1 MSKRQTYNVLIIA
14 IFALIGMYLFNKYK
28 VAPKIDIANLEVVD
42 DTSAKFDIKSLKGK
56 KVIVSFYASW
66 CPDCLKELKALNQ
79 IKNDKLSGVEVLA
92 ITDETM
98 EKLISFKT
106 KKQYP
111 FTFLKLSKSFNDL
124 KIFSIPTVYL
134 LNTKGE
140 IVYEKVGYINWE
152 NEAELLHLTSLMD

>member
-79 IKNDKLSGVEVLA
+79 IKNEKLSGIEVLA

-152 NEAELLHLTSLMD
+152 NEAELLHLTSLLD

>member
-1 MSKRQTYNVLIIA
+1 MSKRQTYNILIIA
-14 IFALIGMYLFNKYK
+14 ILGLIGLYLFNKYK
-28 VAPKIDIANLEVVD
+28 VAPKIDVANLEVVD
-42 DTSAKFDIKSLKGK
+42 STSTKFDIKLLKGK

-66 CPDCLKELKALNQ
+66 CPDCLKELKALNE
-79 IKNDKLSGVEVLA
+79 IKNEKLKDVVVLA

-98 EKLISFKT
+98 EKLISFKN

-124 KIFSIPTVYL
+124 NIFSIPTVYL

-140 IVYEKVGYINWE
+140 IVYQKVGYINWKDE
-152 NEAELLHLTSLMD
+152 SELLHLTSLMD

>member
-1 MSKRQTYNVLIIA
+1 MNKRQTYNVLIIA

-28 VAPKIDIANLEVVD
+28 VAPKIDIVNLEVVD

-79 IKNDKLSGVEVLA
+79 IKNEKLNGVEVLA

-140 IVYEKVGYINWE
+140 VVYEKVGYINWE

>member
-1 MSKRQTYNVLIIA
+1 MSKRQIYNVLIIA

-28 VAPKIDIANLEVVD
+28 VAPKIDIVNLEVVD

-79 IKNDKLSGVEVLA
+79 IKNEKLSGVEVLA

>member
-1 MSKRQTYNVLIIA
+1 MSNNKIYTVLIIT
-14 IFALIGMYLFNKYK
+14 ICALIGMYFFNKYK
-28 VAPKIDIANLEVVD
+28 VAPKIDIANLEVINEN
-42 DTSAKFDIKSLKGK
+42 SKAFDIKSLKGQ

-66 CPDCLKELKALNQ
+66 CGDCLKEMKTINSIKDRKLK
-79 IKNDKLSGVEVLA
+79 DVTVLA

-111 FTFLKLSKSFNDL
+111 FTFLKLNKSFNDL
-124 KIFSIPTVYL
+124 KIYSIPTIYL

-140 IVYEKVGYINWE
+140 IVYEHIGYVNWE
-152 NEAELLHLTSLMD
+152 DESTLNHLTSLMQ

>member
-42 DTSAKFDIKSLKGK
+42 EASAKFDIKSLKGK

-79 IKNDKLSGVEVLA
+79 IKNEKLSGVEVLA

-124 KIFSIPTVYL
+124 KIYSIPTVYL

-140 IVYEKVGYINWE
+140 VVYEKVGYINWE

>member
-1 MSKRQTYNVLIIA
+1 MSKRQTYNILIIA
-14 IFALIGMYLFNKYK
+14 ILGLVGLYLFNKYK
-28 VAPKIDIANLEVVD
+28 VAPKIDVTNLEVVD
-42 DTSAKFDIKSLKGK
+42 STSAKFDIKSLKGK

-66 CPDCLKELKALNQ
+66 CPDCLKELKALNE
-79 IKNDKLSGVEVLA
+79 IKNEKLKDVEVLA

-98 EKLISFKT
+98 EKLISFKN
-106 KKQYP
+106 KKEYP

-140 IVYEKVGYINWE
+140 IVYQKVGYINWKDE
-152 NEAELLHLTSLMD
+152 SELLHLTSLMD

>member
-1 MSKRQTYNVLIIA
+1 MSKRQTYNILIIA

-28 VAPKIDIANLEVVD
+28 VAPKIDVTNLEVID
-42 DTSAKFDIKSLKGK
+42 STSAKFDIKFLKGK

-66 CPDCLKELKALNQ
+66 CPDCIKELKALNE
-79 IKNDKLSGVEVLA
+79 IKNEKLKDIEVLA
-92 ITDETM
+92 ITDEPM
-98 EKLISFKT
+98 DKLISFKN

-111 FTFLKLSKSFNDL
+111 FTFLKLSKSFYDL

-140 IVYEKVGYINWE
+140 IVYQKVGYINWKDE
-152 NEAELLHLTSLMD
+152 SELLHLISLMD

>member
-79 IKNDKLSGVEVLA
+79 IKNEKLSGVEVLA

-152 NEAELLHLTSLMD
+152 NEAELLHLSSLMD